1 MHRNPASSLPLAT
14 PDFYERLGHLQRGL
28 RDSEKKRLDLE
39 KKLCEYN
46 QSDVYRNKLKYVKL
60 KKYLKEICDSEKR
73 AHARNK
79 EYLQRLE
86 CVEARVGRLATNTK
100 KLQELKIEY
109 ETQIKKMQQ
118 LSKDDLGVKDE
129 FKDPDETK
137 VALQA
142 GINLGTA
149 MSRGLYQPATIF
161 MGRQMSA
168 ISSLA
173 DFSREQKSPQP
184 TKNFSIPD
192 PHSLSQTAQ
201 SRDVTDSCVVQTHSD
216 TQCLKKSDNT
226 DGKTSLPTGQR
237 RPVTGRVL
245 SEEERTH
252 CSEIGGNPRLSE
264 NHLSVG
270 EKCAQPHSLFQ
281 ERLSPENRTDDFK
294 CDSCSRS
301 EESEGGILTQ
311 EHIEVEEAR
320 ASPPVSPVSVPEH
333 CEADSRQARE
343 EHPAWRASSGLHSQG
358 ELQSPFQEVQD
369 HEEEEESSSS
379 SSDLTV
385 SVSEDDLILKSP
397 EPQPNPGDKMEGEDE
412 IEALK
417 LIHTKQKREALS
429 TEEDKCAVQTVSSS
443 GSEKESS
450 TKSPTGESEQAPDSG
465 LLKAQLGDVTL
476 RERACSPQEATAFLR
491 EAFMEECAD
500 GSSIHSTDSS
510 CSLPPILNDDP
521 GRKEAKRPLE
531 LPGVHTR
538 EQEVSSD
545 CGDERKEDSM
555 AAAVPITETR
565 VYQLL
570 KMSALQD
577 SRKQTE
583 GRLPRA
589 AASVSQPSG
598 LHVGSS
604 VPQTKS
610 ASSTA
615 SGARD
620 SSGEGSPLSRNE
632 NKKKL
637 IASLKSNVFWGE
649 SDDSNSDIEAALRPR
664 NCDTS
669 SDGFDD
675 FYD

>member
-1 MHRNPASSLPLAT
+1 MHRNPASSLPLAS

-79 EYLQRLE
+79 EYLKRLE
-86 CVEARVGRLATNTK
+86 CVEAHVGRLATNTK

-118 LSKDDLGVKDE
+118 LSKGGLGVKDKL
-129 FKDPDETK
+129 KDPDERK
-137 VALQA
+137 
-142 GINLGTA
+142 
-149 MSRGLYQPATIF
+149 
-161 MGRQMSA
+161 
-168 ISSLA
+168 
-173 DFSREQKSPQP
+173 
-184 TKNFSIPD
+184 
-192 PHSLSQTAQ
+192 
-201 SRDVTDSCVVQTHSD
+201 
-216 TQCLKKSDNT
+216 
-226 DGKTSLPTGQR
+226 
-237 RPVTGRVL
+237 
-245 SEEERTH
+245 
-252 CSEIGGNPRLSE
+252 
-264 NHLSVG
+264 
-270 EKCAQPHSLFQ
+270 

-301 EESEGGILTQ
+301 EESEGGVLTQ
-311 EHIEVEEAR
+311 ERIEVEEAR
-320 ASPPVSPVSVPEH
+320 ASPPVLPVSVPEH
-333 CEADSRQARE
+333 CAADSRARE
-343 EHPAWRASSGLHSQG
+343 EHPARRASSGLHSQG
-358 ELQSPFQEVQD
+358 ELESQSPFQGVQD
-369 HEEEEESSSS
+369 EEEESLSS

-385 SVSEDDLILKSP
+385 SVSEDDFILKSP

-412 IEALK
+412 IETLK
-417 LIHTKQKREALS
+417 LIHTKQKREALP
-429 TEEDKCAVQTVSSS
+429 TEEDKCAVQTVSSP
-443 GSEKESS
+443 GSEKEFS
-450 TKSPTGESEQAPDSG
+450 TKSPTRESEEAPDSG
-465 LLKAQLGDVTL
+465 FLKAQLGDATL
-476 RERACSPQEATAFLR
+476 REQVRSPQEATAFLR
-491 EAFMEECAD
+491 EASVEECAD
-500 GSSIHSTDSS
+500 GSAVHSTESS

-521 GRKEAKRPLE
+521 GRKEAKPPLE
-531 LPGVHTR
+531 LHSVHAR

-555 AAAVPITETR
+555 ATAVPITETR

-577 SRKQTE
+577 NRKQTE
-583 GRLPRA
+583 DRLPRA
-589 AASVSQPSG
+589 AASASQPSG

-604 VPQTKS
+604 APQTKS

-637 IASLKSNVFWGE
+637 IVNLKSNVFWGE

>member
-1 MHRNPASSLPLAT
+1 
-14 PDFYERLGHLQRGL
+14 
-28 RDSEKKRLDLE
+28 
-39 KKLCEYN
+39 
-46 QSDVYRNKLKYVKL
+46 
-60 KKYLKEICDSEKR
+60 
-73 AHARNK
+73 
-79 EYLQRLE
+79 
-86 CVEARVGRLATNTK
+86 
-100 KLQELKIEY
+100 
-109 ETQIKKMQQ
+109 MQQ
-118 LSKDDLGVKDE
+118 LSKGGLGVKDKL
-129 FKDPDETK
+129 KDPDERK

-226 DGKTSLPTGQR
+226 DGKTSLQTGR
-237 RPVTGRVL
+237 RTPVTGSVL
-245 SEEERTH
+245 SEEEQTH
-252 CSEIGGNPRLSE
+252 CLEIGGNPRLSE

-270 EKCAQPHSLFQ
+270 KKCAQLHSLFQ

-301 EESEGGILTQ
+301 EESEGGVLTQ
-311 EHIEVEEAR
+311 ERIEVEEAR
-320 ASPPVSPVSVPEH
+320 ASPPVLPVSVPEH
-333 CEADSRQARE
+333 CAADSRARE
-343 EHPAWRASSGLHSQG
+343 EHPARRASSGLHSQG
-358 ELQSPFQEVQD
+358 ELESQSPFQGVQD
-369 HEEEEESSSS
+369 EEEESLSS

-385 SVSEDDLILKSP
+385 SVSEDDFILKSP

-412 IEALK
+412 IETLK
-417 LIHTKQKREALS
+417 LIHTKQKREALP
-429 TEEDKCAVQTVSSS
+429 TEEDKCAVQTVSSP
-443 GSEKESS
+443 GSEKEFS
-450 TKSPTGESEQAPDSG
+450 TKSPTRESEEAPDSG
-465 LLKAQLGDVTL
+465 FLKAQLGDATL
-476 RERACSPQEATAFLR
+476 REQVRSPQEATAFLR
-491 EAFMEECAD
+491 EASVEECAD
-500 GSSIHSTDSS
+500 GSAVHSTESS

-521 GRKEAKRPLE
+521 GRKEAKPPLE
-531 LPGVHTR
+531 LHSVHAR

-555 AAAVPITETR
+555 ATAVPITETR

-577 SRKQTE
+577 NRKQTE
-583 GRLPRA
+583 DRLPRA
-589 AASVSQPSG
+589 AASASQPSG

-604 VPQTKS
+604 APQTKS

-637 IASLKSNVFWGE
+637 IVNLKSNVFWGE